1 MSSVDAEYME
11 QIEKKICPLKWYISY
26 FDYRDVRRIQLEK
39 YSFNDKINFFKLD
52 SLLH

>member
-1 MSSVDAEYME
+1 MSSLEVKYME
-11 QIEKKICPLKWYISY
+11 QIEKKICSLKWYISY
-26 FDYRDVRRIQLEK
+26 FDCRDVRRTQLEK